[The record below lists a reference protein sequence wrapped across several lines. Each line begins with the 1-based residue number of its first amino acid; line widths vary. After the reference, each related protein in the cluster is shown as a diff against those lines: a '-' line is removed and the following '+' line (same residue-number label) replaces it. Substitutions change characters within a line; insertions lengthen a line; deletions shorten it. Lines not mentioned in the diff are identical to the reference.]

1 MEPGVVEHPTR
12 FSTGETEAGGLAEQD
27 DLQLFE
33 ARLGYMAS
41 CVKTVNNN
49 NNKNRKELP

>member
-1 MEPGVVEHPTR
+1 MVEHPTR